1 MTQEE
6 KQQAHALL
14 SERLTEQ
21 HQQVTDIEPRLA
33 AYLDDLTE
41 HPEAHNGNELL
52 GAIKFLR
59 LLRTYET
66 DIETFRDVV
75 YKYEGIWQQTDG
87 GMWHHMEGGLKHPGT
102 TGDRKSVV

>member
-1 MTQEE
+1 MTQKE
-6 KQQAHALL
+6 KQLAHELL
-14 SERLTEQ
+14 TDVLSDQCEQ
-21 HQQVTDIEPRLA
+21 VAAIEPRLDD
-33 AYLDDLTE
+33 YLSDLVTK
-41 HPEAHNGNELL
+41 PDNHNGNELL

-87 GMWHHMEGGLKHPGT
+87 GMWHH
-102 TGDRKSVV
+102 V